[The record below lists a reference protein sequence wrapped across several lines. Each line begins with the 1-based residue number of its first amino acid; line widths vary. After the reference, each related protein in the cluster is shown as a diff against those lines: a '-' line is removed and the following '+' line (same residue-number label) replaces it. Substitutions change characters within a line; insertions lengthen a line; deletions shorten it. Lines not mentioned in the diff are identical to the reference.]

1 MSRWTKGLIVV
12 ALAAAF
18 AVPAT
23 AVAAPPADVMAAQI
37 NTLKRQVSGL
47 TLQVN
52 SLKTQMNSVRTQLAV
67 AKQQA
72 AGAAEDAAGAATQVD
87 TLKGQVTKLGQ
98 GLLCGTALQIDL
110 FHLTWKV
117 IDVILGG
124 LGAAPIFGVQ
134 APVSDNGACA
144 AIGVN
149 RTPQGV
155 ARPALLEQAFKQL
168 AGVAGGQ

>member
-1 MSRWTKGLIVV
+1 MSRWTKVLTLV
-12 ALAAAF
+12 ALAVAL

-47 TLQVN
+47 TLRVN
-52 SLKTQMNSVRTQLAV
+52 SLQTQLAV
-67 AKQQA
+67 AQQA
-72 AGAAEDAAGAATQVD
+72 AGAAEDAAAAATQVN
-87 TLKGQVTKLGQ
+87 TLKGQVTTLGQ
-98 GLLCGTALQIDL
+98 SVICGTGLQLDL

-117 IDVILGG
+117 IDAMLAG
-124 LGAAPIFGVQ
+124 LGISPIFGYQ
-134 APVSDNGACA
+134 TPFSDNGACA

-155 ARPALLEQAFKQL
+155 ARPSPLEQAFKQL

>member
-1 MSRWTKGLIVV
+1 MRRAMTALAFVV
-12 ALAAAF
+12 LAAAL
-18 AVPAT
+18 AVPPAF
-23 AVAAPPADVMAAQI
+23 AAPPANVMEAQI

-52 SLKTQMNSVRTQLAV
+52 SLKSQLQV

-72 AGAAEDAAGAATQVD
+72 AGAAEDASGAATQVNA
-87 TLKGQVTKLGQ
+87 LKGQVTSLGQ
-98 GLLCGTALQIDL
+98 GFICGTAIETDL

-117 IDVILGG
+117 IDIILGG
-124 LGAAPIFGVQ
+124 LGVSPVFGGQ
-134 APVSDNGACA
+134 TPVSDNGACA

-155 ARPALLEQAFKQL
+155 AKPAALEESFK
-168 AGVAGGQ
+168 